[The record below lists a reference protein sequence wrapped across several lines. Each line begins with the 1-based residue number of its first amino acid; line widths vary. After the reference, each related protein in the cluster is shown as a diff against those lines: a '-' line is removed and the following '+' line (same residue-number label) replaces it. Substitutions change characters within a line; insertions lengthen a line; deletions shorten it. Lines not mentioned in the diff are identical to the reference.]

1 VVNFYLAIIKSR
13 IIIKNFPYKIVGL
26 IIALAALLIGY
37 FTNRVFYSVGIL
49 FAAVFVVTTKNWY
62 KEIRRDRFLASFLL
76 LPFIVLV
83 ADLSSN
89 GIEVISQSTFFTKLT
104 LFLLPLFITVW
115 KPKAKETMRVH
126 FALYLLLM
134 VNLLYSFFHFFLDQ
148 EQVME
153 GYKFAK
159 VMKVMSLN
167 DHIRISWLSAI
178 AVILAIRDSTLTTSK
193 TIKYLLFAFILIQVI
208 YLHVL
213 SAKTGLLCLY
223 SSLLI
228 YSIYLSYKSSIKKGI
243 ITLITLITLPI
254 AAYFLVPSFERRI
267 GYVRWDFSEF
277 LSGAERAGLSD
288 GNRFHSIHAGVS
300 IFKEN
305 PMGIGFVNIQD
316 TTNQWLM
323 INKKFLSTTDYIL
336 PSSEFLIYAVGGGII
351 GLFLLVLHFA
361 MPFTYKEIW
370 KDSLFPSIY
379 LPALV
384 TFMYEI
390 HFEGQLSLFV
400 YAFFVFWVY
409 YLAKSRLIN

>member
-1 VVNFYLAIIKSR
+1 MV
-13 IIIKNFPYKIVGL
+13 
-26 IIALAALLIGY
+26 IALAALLIGY
-37 FTNRVFYSVGIL
+37 FTNRVVYSVGIL
-49 FAAVFVVTTKNWY
+49 FAALYVVTA
-62 KEIRRDRFLASFLL
+62 KEWWHELKKDRYLASFAL
-76 LPFIVLV
+76 LPLV
-83 ADLSSN
+83 VFAADLFTN
-89 GIEVISQSTFFTKLT
+89 GIGAITQTTFFTKMT
-104 LFLLPLFITVW
+104 LLLLPLFISVW
-115 KPKAKETMRVH
+115 KPKAFEVLRVH
-126 FALYLLLM
+126 YALYILLM
-134 VNLLYSFFHFFLDQ
+134 VNVFYSFFHFFMDQ
-148 EQVME
+148 DQVME

-178 AVILAIRDSTLTTSK
+178 AVVLAIRDISQTETKWSK
-193 TIKYLLFAFILIQVI
+193 NLLFAFITIQVI

-228 YSIYLSYKSSIKKGI
+228 YSIYLSYRSSIKKAIFTVIG
-243 ITLITLITLPI
+243 LITLPI

-288 GNRFHSIHAGVS
+288 GNRFHSMHAGVS

-305 PMGIGFVNIQD
+305 VQGIGFVNIQD
-316 TTNQWLM
+316 ATNQWLM
-323 INKKFLSTTDYIL
+323 VNKKFLSQTDYIL
-336 PSSEFLIYAVGGGII
+336 PSSEFLLYAVGGGIL
-351 GLFLLVLHFA
+351 GLIILILHFA
-361 MPFTYKEIW
+361 MPFTYKDIW

-379 LPALV
+379 IPTLI

-409 YLAKSRLIN
+409 YLAKIKPIH